1 MRILLT
7 LFSCSIL
14 LLCKAQGPYAP
25 AVGHANSTAIHMDSS
40 TIVDWATS
48 CSVQRG
54 WVNIADTSLGRVT
67 VGEAHFASGKA
78 DQHGVVSLGDGG
90 EAILTFN
97 GKIFDGP
104 GPDFAVF
111 ENSFSDTFLE
121 LAFVEV
127 SSDGQNFFRF
137 PAHSLTDTAQ
147 QVGGFGTM
155 DPTNIHNLAGK
166 YSWSYGT
173 PFDLADLIGTPGLDI
188 QSITHIKIIDV
199 VGSLDSAYLN
209 RDSRARPIN
218 DPYPTPFPSGG
229 FDLDGVGVM
238 HISGVGIDETSL
250 NDQIT
255 VYPNPVNDQLKISHQ
270 GIDLQEYQ
278 LIDLGGRVILRGLI
292 GNQLDLSNI
301 PSGQY
306 ILRIISDDQVATKKI
321 IKR

>member
-1 MRILLT
+1 MKILFT
-7 LFSCSIL
+7 LISCSIL

-40 TIVDWATS
+40 MIADWASNCT
-48 CSVQRG
+48 VQRG
-54 WVNIADTSLGRVT
+54 WVDISDTSQGKVS
-67 VGEAHFASGKA
+67 VGSAHFATGKS
-78 DQHGVVSLGDGG
+78 DLYGVVSLGDGG
-90 EAILTFN
+90 VATLTFN

-199 VGSLDSAYLN
+199 VGSLDSTYLN
-209 RDSRARPIN
+209 RDSRGRPIN

-255 VYPNPVNDQLKISHQ
+255 VYPNPVNDQLNISYL

-278 LIDLGGRVILRGLI
+278 LIDLGGRVVLKGAMER
-292 GNQLDLSNI
+292 QLDLSTI

-306 ILRIISDDQVATKKI
+306 ILSLIAEDQVVTKKI